1 MNINYY
7 NPYVREELMLYHHGV
22 LGQRWGRKNGPPYPL
37 DAGDHSASEKR
48 AGWRKSLAGGIK
60 TFGRGSLKAA
70 KAIGRGS
77 VKAAKAIGRGTNT
90 ALVRTNLKP
99 KVLMS
104 EAEMDSQIQRLRK
117 KTQLKN
123 AMKGR
128 FGDVTQYE
136 KKKGEDFISRMMKSI
151 GDDVLI
157 PTATGLITY
166 KLANTMAKATGDKA
180 PSMVETVFGKRV
192 GFRDNERY
200 ISNKVLGKLYND
212 PEGPHL
218 IEDTRKGNKN
228 GGNKKED
235 DKNKDGNDGG
245 NKQKQ
250 DGNQQK
256 QDGNGGGN
264 QPKKKKQKPQENRN
278 DQKDQDKSS
287 EAKAESSKEEKKD
300 TPKPADSDKTPESN
314 SSPSPSKN
322 SLTDRTRSLNARV
335 GELNKKYDGGYS
347 TKKIQAQ
354 IRKENEGSGKEDY
367 SSIWKSTPPS
377 VRKKLNSSNVN
388 NTLSQKMSYFNRLT
402 NGGVSRAIPGY
413 SNSADYKRAYEN
425 RLGGKPVGD
434 MTMGEYADWLKRID
448 RL

>member
-37 DAGDHSASEKR
+37 DAGDHSASEKK
-48 AGWRKSLAGGIK
+48 AGWRKSLAGGMK
-60 TFGRGSLKAA
+60 TFGRGSVKAA

-77 VKAAKAIGRGTNT
+77 VKAAKAIGKGTNT
-90 ALVRTNLKP
+90 ALIRTNLKP

-104 EAEMDSQIQRLRK
+104 ESEMESQIQRLRK

-136 KKKGEDFISRMMKSI
+136 KKKGEGFVSRMMKSI

-157 PTATGLITY
+157 PTATGLLTY
-166 KLANTMAKATGDKA
+166 KMADIMAKATGDKA

-200 ISNKVLGKLYND
+200 ISDKVLGKLYND
-212 PEGPHL
+212 PGGPHL

-228 GGNKKED
+228 GGNKKEG
-235 DKNKDGNDGG
+235 DKNQDGNGSGNQQKQGG
-245 NKQKQ
+245 NSG
-250 DGNQQK
+250 GNQQK

-264 QPKKKKQKPQENRN
+264 QQKKKKQKPQENRN
-278 DQKDQDKSS
+278 NQKDQDKSS

-300 TPKPADSDKTPESN
+300 IPKPVDSDKTPESN

-335 GELNKKYDGGYS
+335 GELYERYNGAYRSRDVQRQVQKEKK
-347 TKKIQAQ
+347 
-354 IRKENEGSGKEDY
+354 ESGTDY

-377 VRKKLNSSNVN
+377 VRKKLNSNSVK
-388 NTLSQKMSYFNRLT
+388 NTLSTKMDYFYKLT
-402 NGGVSRAIPGY
+402 NPG
-413 SNSADYKRAYEN
+413 STKRIAEYKNPQKYKQAYEN
-425 RLGGKPVGD
+425 RLG
-434 MTMGEYADWLKRID
+434 
-448 RL
+448 